1 MKYLIVVTILLFSV
15 NSFSQNRNWT
25 IETSKDGK
33 SIIKYELIKED
44 NGTHFYYVAETKV
57 STSIDALDSYL
68 SNSSNHKNFLERT
81 PKSIEIK
88 KLSNN
93 EWLTY
98 YYFDAPWPM
107 GDSDVVVKI
116 NRTKTDNK
124 LIFNA
129 EAISNN
135 YKKGD
140 VDRVTDYKFIYE
152 LEKIN
157 NTTTKITINADYI
170 PEGSVPNFLI
180 KAWFPEGPAK
190 IVRNLGTMK

>member
-1 MKYLIVVTILLFSV
+1 MG
-15 NSFSQNRNWT
+15 FSQDRNWT
-25 IETSKDGK
+25 IETSNDGK
-33 SIIKYELIKED
+33 STVKYELIKEK
-44 NGTHFYYVAETKV
+44 NGTHFYYIAQTTVNV
-57 STSIDALDSYL
+57 SLEKLDAYF
-68 SNSSNHKNFLERT
+68 SNSSNHRKFLERT
-81 PKSIEIK
+81 PESTEIK

-107 GDSDVVVKI
+107 GDSDVVARI

-129 EAISNN
+129 EAISNSH
-135 YKKGD
+135 KQGD

-152 LEKIN
+152 FEKVN
-157 NTTTKITINADYI
+157 DTSTKITIKADYV
-170 PEGSVPNFLI
+170 PVGSVPNFLI